1 MRYSTQ
7 IKPISD
13 LKANAAGIIEEIAET
28 RDPVIITQNGR
39 ATAVLQDVKSYEEN
53 EQAMA
58 LLKLLLLR
66 QQDVIA
72 GRAKPAREVLERL
85 RRRIPSA

>member
-13 LKANAAGIIEEIAET
+13 LKANAAGIIDEIAQT
-28 RDPVIITQNGR
+28 RNAVIVTQNGR
-39 ATAVLQDVKSYEEN
+39 ATAVLQDIKSYEET
-53 EQAMA
+53 EETLA

-66 QQDVIA
+66 QREARNGNTVD
-72 GRAKPAREVLERL
+72 AREAVEALRL
-85 RRRIPSA
+85 KGKE